1 MCIMC
6 GFYIG
11 FVFILYCVMIFL
23 KVLFDEDGRVMVVEE
38 GMGSWLIFV
47 FVLVVV
53 MEICIVGLEKC
64 IVVLVLNEKF
74 EFGVVVK

>member
-23 KVLFDEDGRVMVVEE
+23 KVLFDEDGRVMVVDE